1 MLVSDLSPKEVF
13 SYFKEISDIPRGSG
27 NTDRIAQYCVDFANS
42 HNLLVRRDEADNVV
56 IFKDGSKGYED
67 KEPLILQGH
76 IDMVCEK
83 SADCHKN
90 MELESID
97 LCTDGERVWADGTT
111 LGGDDG
117 IAVAYILAI
126 LASDT
131 IEHPPIQAVLTSDE
145 EIGMLGAQALDTSD
159 ITARRLINIESETE
173 GVLFVS
179 CAGGVRAQC
188 EIELGSREASSKNV
202 HTVYEITVGGLQGG
216 HSGVEIHKQH
226 ANAIKVLG
234 SLLTGIQRECDICV
248 SDIIGGGKENA
259 IPKEATAFIAI
270 NSDESPAFVKKFREY
285 TAILQQEYKAVEPD
299 IAICLEKKD
308 IAADIYSL
316 EASKNIIYVLGQ
328 AIDGVCRMST
338 QIQGMVETSLNLGTV
353 FIKDDKLVY
362 RYLIRSNTA
371 SGKRLVLDKVSAFAE
386 FAGGKAVTT
395 SDYPAW
401 EYSSDSRLRN
411 VMIESFKS
419 VYGREAE
426 VTSIHAGLECGILS
440 GKMPGVDMISFGP
453 TLVDVHT
460 PDEYM
465 DVASVKRSWNYLLEV
480 LRNI

>member
-1 MLVSDLSPKEVF
+1 MQISDLSPREVF

-27 NTDRIAQYCVDFANS
+27 NTCRIAEYLVGFANK
-42 HNLLVRRDEADNVV
+42 HGLHVRRDEADNVV

-67 KEPLILQGH
+67 REPLILQGH

-83 SADCHKN
+83 RSDCHKD
-90 MELESID
+90 MEKESID
-97 LCTDGERVWADGTT
+97 LCTDGVKVWADGTT

-117 IAVAYILAI
+117 IAVAYILAV

-159 ITARRLINIESETE
+159 ITARRLINIDSETE

-188 EIELGSREASSKNV
+188 EIELGHKTMVSGDTHA
-202 HTVYEITVGGLQGG
+202 VYEISVSGLQGG

-234 SLLTGIQRECDICV
+234 ALLTGVQKECDIYIA
-248 SDIIGGGKENA
+248 DISGGGKENA
-259 IPKEATAFIAI
+259 IPKAASATIAI
-270 NSDESPAFVKKFREY
+270 ECGKTADFVKVFREY
-285 TAILQQEYKAVEPD
+285 TSILRQEYKAVEPEL
-299 IAICLEKKD
+299 AICLEKKEVP
-308 IAADIYSL
+308 ADVYTL
-316 EASKNIIYVLGQ
+316 DASGNIIYVLGQ
-328 AIDGVCRMST
+328 AIDGVCRMSSG
-338 QIQGMVETSLNLGTV
+338 IPGMVETSLNLGTV
-353 FIKDDKLVY
+353 YIQDDMLVY

-371 SGKRLVLDKVSAFAE
+371 SGKRLLLDKVSAFARY
-386 FAGGKAVTT
+386 AGGKAVTT

-401 EYSSDSRLRN
+401 EYSSESRLRD
-411 VMIESFKS
+411 VMVDSFKS
-419 VYGREAE
+419 VYGREPE
-426 VTSIHAGLECGILS
+426 VTAIHAGLECGILS

-480 LRNI
+480 LKNI

>member
-1 MLVSDLSPKEVF
+1 MDINELSPSEVF
-13 SYFKEISDIPRGSG
+13 SYFQEICAIPHGSG
-27 NTDRIAQYCVDFANS
+27 NTGMIADYCLEFAKLHGLKARKDTS
-42 HNLLVRRDEADNVV
+42 DNVV

-159 ITARRLINIESETE
+159 ITARRLINIDSETE

-234 SLLTGIQRECDICV
+234 SPC
-248 SDIIGGGKENA
+248 
-259 IPKEATAFIAI
+259 
-270 NSDESPAFVKKFREY
+270 
-285 TAILQQEYKAVEPD
+285 
-299 IAICLEKKD
+299 
-308 IAADIYSL
+308 
-316 EASKNIIYVLGQ
+316 
-328 AIDGVCRMST
+328 
-338 QIQGMVETSLNLGTV
+338 
-353 FIKDDKLVY
+353 
-362 RYLIRSNTA
+362 
-371 SGKRLVLDKVSAFAE
+371 
-386 FAGGKAVTT
+386 
-395 SDYPAW
+395 
-401 EYSSDSRLRN
+401 
-411 VMIESFKS
+411 
-419 VYGREAE
+419 
-426 VTSIHAGLECGILS
+426 
-440 GKMPGVDMISFGP
+440 
-453 TLVDVHT
+453 
-460 PDEYM
+460 
-465 DVASVKRSWNYLLEV
+465 
-480 LRNI
+480 

>member
-159 ITARRLINIESETE
+159 ITARKLINIDSET
-173 GVLFVS
+173 
-179 CAGGVRAQC
+179 
-188 EIELGSREASSKNV
+188 
-202 HTVYEITVGGLQGG
+202 
-216 HSGVEIHKQH
+216 
-226 ANAIKVLG
+226 
-234 SLLTGIQRECDICV
+234 
-248 SDIIGGGKENA
+248 
-259 IPKEATAFIAI
+259 
-270 NSDESPAFVKKFREY
+270 
-285 TAILQQEYKAVEPD
+285 
-299 IAICLEKKD
+299 
-308 IAADIYSL
+308 
-316 EASKNIIYVLGQ
+316 
-328 AIDGVCRMST
+328 
-338 QIQGMVETSLNLGTV
+338 
-353 FIKDDKLVY
+353 
-362 RYLIRSNTA
+362 
-371 SGKRLVLDKVSAFAE
+371 
-386 FAGGKAVTT
+386 
-395 SDYPAW
+395 
-401 EYSSDSRLRN
+401 
-411 VMIESFKS
+411 
-419 VYGREAE
+419 
-426 VTSIHAGLECGILS
+426 
-440 GKMPGVDMISFGP
+440 
-453 TLVDVHT
+453 
-460 PDEYM
+460 
-465 DVASVKRSWNYLLEV
+465 
-480 LRNI
+480 